1 MNKTRMIAAT
11 LLAALPAFASAQA
24 RAGAPV
30 TVDTAKASPKMPGAK
45 KWEIRLG
52 GFMINGE
59 RDAAFNNTVTT
70 STGSVKGVEVLM
82 RAPGIGVQFR
92 SSESAFGDPP
102 DVVNADGS
110 LILGPPQFS
119 VFLGAGK
126 RALTSSLGTGVFT
139 YARVGLQMTFNI
151 GGTGLRAQ
159 FGGWGLAAAADD
171 KERMDPGAEGEAS
184 ILYSPPRVP
193 IFVQLGYRN
202 EIFKSKSPSSS
213 TPEEIRGLRL
223 GAGLQFGGK

>member
-1 MNKTRMIAAT
+1 LFAAA
-11 LLAALPAFASAQA
+11 LLAALPAIATAQA
-24 RAGAPV
+24 TAPRMAD
-30 TVDTAKASPKMPGAK
+30 TVKASSNMPQAK

-52 GFMINGE
+52 GFMVNGE

-92 SSESAFGDPP
+92 SSESAFGNPP
-102 DVVNADGS
+102 DVVNADAS
-110 LILGPPQFS
+110 VILGPPVFS

-126 RALTSSLGTGVFT
+126 RALTSSLGTGLFT

-159 FGGWGLAAAADD
+159 FGGWGMAAASDA

-184 ILYSPPRVP
+184 ILYSPPRIP
-193 IFVQLGYRN
+193 LFVQLGYRN
-202 EIFKSKSPSSS
+202 EMFKSKSPSSS

-223 GAGLQFGGK
+223 GAGIQFGGK

>member
-1 MNKTRMIAAT
+1 MRLIAAA
-11 LLAALPAFASAQA
+11 LCVALPGLATAQA
-24 RAGAPV
+24 RQQGAAAS
-30 TVDTAKASPKMPGAK
+30 TDSAKSDKMPSAK

-52 GFMINGE
+52 GFMVNGE

-70 STGSVKGVEVLM
+70 TTGSLKGVEVLM

-92 SSESAFGDPP
+92 SSESAFGNPP
-102 DVVNADGS
+102 DVVNADAS
-110 LILGPPQFS
+110 LILGPPVFS

-126 RALTSSLGTGVFT
+126 RALTSTLGTNVFT
-139 YARVGLQMTFNI
+139 YARAGLQMTFNI

-184 ILYSPPRVP
+184 ILYSPPRIP
-193 IFVQLGYRN
+193 LFVQLGYRN

-223 GAGLQFGGK
+223 GAGIQFGGK

>member
-1 MNKTRMIAAT
+1 MNRRLIAAA
-11 LLAALPAFASAQA
+11 LLAAFPALVNAQA
-24 RAGAPV
+24 TQAGTPS
-30 TVDTAKASPKMPGAK
+30 TDSAKAAKLPGAK

-52 GFMINGE
+52 GFMVSGQ

-70 STGSVKGVEVLM
+70 ATGSLKGVEVLM
-82 RAPGIGVQFR
+82 RAPGIGVQVR
-92 SSESAFGDPP
+92 SSESAFGNPP
-102 DVVNADGS
+102 DVINADAS
-110 LILGPPQFS
+110 LILGPPVFS
-119 VFLGAGK
+119 VFVGGGK
-126 RALTSSLGTGVFT
+126 RALSSTLGSTVFT

-159 FGGWGLAAAADD
+159 FGGWGLAAGPED

-193 IFVQLGYRN
+193 LFVQLGYRN
-202 EIFKSKSPSSS
+202 EIFKSKSPSSA

-223 GAGLQFGGK
+223 GAGIQFGGK